1 MTDGNESAVLK
12 ELVHEHLVE
21 KRRTRRWGIF
31 FKILIAFYFLA
42 FIGLIYKDVNV
53 ESVTDDH
60 TAMVRINGV
69 IGLGDDVNAD
79 TIARGLRKAFEA
91 EHAKAV
97 VIRINSPGGSPVQ
110 SAQINNEIHRLRA
123 LYPDK
128 PVYAV
133 VDDIC
138 ASGGYYI
145 AAAAQQIYADPASI
159 VGSIGVRGGSFGFV
173 EAMKKL
179 GVERRVVTSG
189 KNKALLDPFLPE
201 NPVEKQHFESLLSE
215 VHQQF
220 ITAVKR
226 GRGDRIQDDEE
237 LFSGLFWSGEQ
248 AKQLG
253 LIDGFSSTGKLA
265 RDVIGA
271 EEVVDYT
278 PVEDWLQRFNKH
290 LGASVANLIPKMM
303 SAAEYKLH

>member
-1 MTDGNESAVLK
+1 MTDGNDSVVLK
-12 ELVHEHLVE
+12 ELVLEHLVE

-31 FKILIAFYFLA
+31 FKILIAVYFLA
-42 FIGLIYKDVNV
+42 FLGLIYKDAGL
-53 ESVTDDH
+53 ESVTEDH

-69 IGLGDDVNAD
+69 IGLGEDVNAD
-79 TIARGLRKAFEA
+79 TIARGLRNAFEA

-133 VDDIC
+133 IDDIC

-145 AAAAQQIYADPASI
+145 AVAAQQIYADPSSI

-179 GVERRVVTSG
+179 GVERRVMTAG

-201 NPVEKQHFESLLSE
+201 NPADKQHFEGLLSE
-215 VHQQF
+215 VHQHF
-220 ITAVKR
+220 IAAVKR
-226 GRGDRIQDDEE
+226 GRGERINDDEI
-237 LFSGLFWSGEQ
+237 LFSGLFWSGDQ
-248 AKQLG
+248 AKELG
-253 LIDGFSSTGKLA
+253 LIDDFASTGKLA
-265 RDVIGA
+265 REIIGA

-278 PVEDWLQRFNKH
+278 PAEDWLQRFSKQ
-290 LGASVANLIPKMM
+290 LGASIVGLIPKMI
-303 SAAEYKLH
+303 SATEYRLD